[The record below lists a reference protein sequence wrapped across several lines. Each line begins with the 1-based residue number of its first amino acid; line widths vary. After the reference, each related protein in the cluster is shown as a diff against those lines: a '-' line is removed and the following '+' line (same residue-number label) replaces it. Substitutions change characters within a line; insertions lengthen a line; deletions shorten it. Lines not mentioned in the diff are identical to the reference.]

1 LDESTTA
8 SPPLPT
14 AALGPI
20 TPHLLRAL
28 RLVSSTNLTAAI
40 VAASGRPYSVA
51 EVLQLNRDVHFG
63 LFPSP
68 GHPGYEEWTR
78 NKQSALQKARI

>member
-1 LDESTTA
+1 LDDTA
-8 SPPLPT
+8 GPQS
-14 AALGPI
+14 AAEAMGPHA
-20 TPHLLRAL
+20 PHFLRAF

-40 VAASGRPYSVA
+40 IAASGRPYSVA

-68 GHPGYEEWTR
+68 GQPAYEQWTR
-78 NKQSALQKARI
+78 TRQTALQKARV

>member
-1 LDESTTA
+1 LDDSA
-8 SPPLPT
+8 PADPNLPT
-14 AALGPI
+14 ASI
-20 TPHLLRAL
+20 TPHLLRAM

-40 VAASGRPYSVA
+40 VKASGRPYSVA

-78 NKQSALQKARI
+78 TKQSALQKSRV

>member
-1 LDESTTA
+1 MDESTPNPNA
-8 SPPLPT
+8 PT
-14 AALGPI
+14 VGPI
-20 TPHLLRAL
+20 TPHLLRAM

-40 VAASGRPYSVA
+40 VKASGRPYSVA

-68 GHPGYEEWTR
+68 GHPGYDEWTR
-78 NKQSALQKARI
+78 TKQSALQKARI

>member
-1 LDESTTA
+1 M
-8 SPPLPT
+8 
-14 AALGPI
+14 

-28 RLVSSTNLTAAI
+28 RLVSSSNLTAAI

-78 NKQSALQKARI
+78 TKQSALQKARI

>member
-1 LDESTTA
+1 LDESA
-8 SPPLPT
+8 PDNPSSP
-14 AALGPI
+14 AVGSI
-20 TPHLLRAL
+20 TPHLLRAM

-40 VAASGRPYSVA
+40 VKASGRPYSVA
-51 EVLQLNRDVHFG
+51 EVLLLNRDVHFC

-78 NKQSALQKARI
+78 TKQAALQKARV

>member
-1 LDESTTA
+1 MDESAPDSPPVRTA
-8 SPPLPT
+8 SLMPQ
-14 AALGPI
+14 
-20 TPHLLRAL
+20 LLRAM

-40 VAASGRPYSVA
+40 IKASGRPYSVA

-78 NKQSALQKARI
+78 TKQSALQKARV